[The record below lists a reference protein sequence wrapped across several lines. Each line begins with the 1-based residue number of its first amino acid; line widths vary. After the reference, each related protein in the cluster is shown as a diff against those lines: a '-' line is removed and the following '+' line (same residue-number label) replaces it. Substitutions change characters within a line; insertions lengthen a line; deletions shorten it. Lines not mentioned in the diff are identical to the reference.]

1 MDDYV
6 FPAYNSSKARS
17 RHTIFGESKLH
28 SRFDPECVLIFGILA
43 GDAFIR
49 ELDVSRVTL
58 RLNEKQDK
66 KGDSDHD
73 EHTIAK
79 LHGNTIDVLQRCLV
93 SRLVLP
99 QTAPTD
105 GVFAVQTH
113 GASPKGC
120 RGYC

>member
-1 MDDYV
+1 M
-6 FPAYNSSKARS
+6 
-17 RHTIFGESKLH
+17 HET
-28 SRFDPECVLIFGILA
+28 LA

-93 SRLVLP
+93 SRLMLP
-99 QTAPTD
+99 PTAPTAPTD
-105 GVFAVQTH
+105 NILAVQTH
-113 GASPKGC
+113 GASLKGC